1 MSVVTSRKIPSL
13 VKKYLMAITGLGMV
27 IFVFGHLLGNLQ
39 IFLSPEEI
47 NEYAYF
53 LHDILPGEILWA
65 LRIGLLL
72 MVGVHIWMAVQLKLE
87 NNAARP
93 IGYVNNQWIQAS
105 SASRYMTYSGGV
117 ILIYIIFHLLH
128 FTVQKVHPEFG
139 QLTYSLGNH
148 LTQDAY
154 AMMIY
159 GFSSEFWY
167 VSLFYIISMGLLCWH
182 LSHGAT
188 SLFQSLGLR
197 NERTRYWLNRF
208 ALVYSIVV
216 FIGFAS
222 IPAFVLVSE
231 TTNIQLV
238 QAKTVL
244 TQIKDWDGKGTITID
259 YKTVT
264 SHRINNKNEIRV

>member
-1 MSVVTSRKIPSL
+1 MTAVTSHKIPSL
-13 VKKYLMAITGLGMV
+13 VKKYLMALTGLGMV
-27 IFVFGHLLGNLQ
+27 LFVFGHLLGNLQ

-53 LHDILPGEILWA
+53 LHHILPGEILWG

-72 MVGVHIWMAVQLKLE
+72 MVGVHLWMAVQLKLE
-87 NNAARP
+87 NKAARP
-93 IGYVNNQWIQAS
+93 IGYVNKQWIQAS

-117 ILIYIIFHLLH
+117 VLIYIIFHLLH
-128 FTVQKVHPEFG
+128 FTLQKVHPEFA
-139 QLTYSLGNH
+139 QLTYPMGNH
-148 LTQDAY
+148 FTQDVY

-159 GFSSEFWY
+159 GFSSQFWY

-208 ALVYSIVV
+208 AWGYSIVV

-222 IPAFVLVSE
+222 IPSVVLLSE
-231 TTNIQLV
+231 TTDLELV

-244 TQIKDWDGKGTITID
+244 TQLKNWNGQGMITID
-259 YKTVT
+259 YNQEN
-264 SHRINNKNEIRV
+264 SHS